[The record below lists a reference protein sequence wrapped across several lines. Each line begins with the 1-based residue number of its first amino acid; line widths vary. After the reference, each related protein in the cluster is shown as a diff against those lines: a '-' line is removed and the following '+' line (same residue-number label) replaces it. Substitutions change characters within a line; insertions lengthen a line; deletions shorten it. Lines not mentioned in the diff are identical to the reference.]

1 MYNKIS
7 NLYFNWLDS
16 LVSIGRYRKPFSYQK
31 LLMLLH
37 DTEFVYICDLDKN
50 RAADG
55 ISLRYQFAGVCTEYD
70 EDEILQC
77 LDDAPCSVLEMMIA
91 LAKRCENTIMD
102 DPKIGNRTQQWFWT
116 MITNLGLGDMYDSRF
131 DRRYVKKV
139 VDKFLN
145 REYSP
150 DGDGGLFRIRNCDED
165 LRTVEI
171 WTQLCWYLDSIL

>member
-7 NLYFNWLDS
+7 NLYFDWLDS

-70 EDEILQC
+70 EDEIFQC

-139 VDKFLN
+139 IDKFLN

>member
-1 MYNKIS
+1 
-7 NLYFNWLDS
+7 
-16 LVSIGRYRKPFSYQK
+16 
-31 LLMLLH
+31 
-37 DTEFVYICDLDKN
+37 
-50 RAADG
+50 
-55 ISLRYQFAGVCTEYD
+55 
-70 EDEILQC
+70 
-77 LDDAPCSVLEMMIA
+77 
-91 LAKRCENTIMD
+91 MD